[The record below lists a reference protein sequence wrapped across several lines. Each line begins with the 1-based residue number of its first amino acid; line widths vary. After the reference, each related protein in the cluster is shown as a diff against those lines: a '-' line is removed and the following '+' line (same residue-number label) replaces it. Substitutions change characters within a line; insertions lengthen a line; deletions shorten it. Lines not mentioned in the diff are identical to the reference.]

1 MAERNRDDDDRNDDD
16 RDERPARPR
25 RRDDDDR
32 PRSVPNK
39 SNTLVILLVVGGV
52 FGLFAIGCGGVM
64 IGLLLPAVQKV
75 REAAARAQDQNNMR
89 QIAIGMLSLE
99 SANRKWV
106 VPYAI
111 DSQGV
116 TQTGNSFRVSL
127 LPYMEQDAVY
137 RAIDLTQPWDSVRNA
152 PQTRLVISQ
161 YQLVDDKPTQSN
173 TTPYRAFV
181 GGGAMFEADG
191 KPVTFSSIKDG
202 TSNTI
207 MMVQAA
213 EQVPWAKPQE
223 LPYSK
228 TTPLPKFGSPRT
240 PAGFNVM
247 MADGSVRFVKSTIS
261 EQNMRN
267 AIEKADGNMVNLD

>member
-1 MAERNRDDDDRNDDD
+1 MNEPSRENDDDD
-16 RDERPARPR
+16 RDERPARARR

-32 PRSVPNK
+32 PRMVPKK
-39 SNTLVILLVVGGV
+39 SNTLVILLIVCGV
-52 FGLFAIGCGGVM
+52 FGLFALPCIAVM

-75 REAAARAQDQNNMR
+75 REAAARSQEQNNMK
-89 QIAIGMLSLE
+89 QIAIAMHNQHDVS
-99 SANRKWV
+99 NKWV
-106 VPYAI
+106 VPYAV

-127 LPYMEQDAVY
+127 LPYMGHDPVY
-137 RAIDLTQPWDSVRNA
+137 QAIDLTQPWDSVRNA
-152 PQTRLVISQ
+152 PQTRLVIPQ
-161 YQLVDDKPTQSN
+161 YQLVDDRSTQSN

-191 KPVTFSSIKDG
+191 KPVTMASITDG
-202 TSNTI
+202 LSNTI
-207 MMVQAA
+207 MMVQAT

-261 EQNMRN
+261 EQNLRN
-267 AIEKADGNMVNLD
+267 AIEKADGNLVNLD

>member
-1 MAERNRDDDDRNDDD
+1 MAERNRDDDDADD
-16 RDERPARPR
+16 RDDRPARPR
-25 RRDDDDR
+25 RRDDDR

-75 REAAARAQDQNNMR
+75 REAAARAQEQNNMK
-89 QIAIGMLSLE
+89 QIALAMLNQE
-99 SANRKWV
+99 SANGKWV
-106 VPYAI
+106 VPYAV

-127 LPYMEQDAVY
+127 LPYMDQAALY
-137 RAIDLTQPWDSVRNA
+137 QAIDLTQPWDSVRNA
-152 PQTRLVISQ
+152 PQTRLVIPQ

-191 KPVTFSSIKDG
+191 KPVTMVSITDG

-207 MMVQAA
+207 MMVQAT

-228 TTPLPKFGSPRT
+228 TSPLPKFGSPRT
-240 PAGFNVM
+240 PNGFNVM

-261 EQNMRN
+261 EQNLRN

>member
-1 MAERNRDDDDRNDDD
+1 M
-16 RDERPARPR
+16 
-25 RRDDDDR
+25 
-32 PRSVPNK
+32 K
-39 SNTLVILLVVGGV
+39 
-52 FGLFAIGCGGVM
+52 
-64 IGLLLPAVQKV
+64 
-75 REAAARAQDQNNMR
+75 
-89 QIAIGMLSLE
+89 QIALAMHSQHD
-99 SANRKWV
+99 ANGKWV
-106 VPYAI
+106 VPYAV

-127 LPYMEQDAVY
+127 LPYMDQASVY
-137 RAIDLTQPWDSVRNA
+137 QAIDLSQPWDSVRNA
-152 PQTRLVISQ
+152 PQTRVVIPQ
-161 YQLVDDKPTQSN
+161 YQLVDDQPTQPN

-191 KPVTFSSIKDG
+191 KPVTMNLITDG

-228 TTPLPKFGSPRT
+228 TAPLPKFGSPRT

-247 MADGSVRFVKSTIS
+247 MGDGSVRFVKSTIS
-261 EQNMRN
+261 EQNLRN
-267 AIEKADGNMVNLD
+267 AIEKADGNLVNLD